1 LFGRRGSS
9 DAANAMRLY
18 QKKRKIYPDY
28 TLAQAWKEIRS
39 HRTSHR
45 TRRPAYRFGS
55 TEAFGTEV
63 GTAGFGTE
71 VGTEV
76 GTVDTAGFGTE
87 RSSDL
92 SFGEDEHK
100 VAFGRPSF
108 GRPHLTM

>member
-1 LFGRRGSS
+1 
-9 DAANAMRLY
+9 MRLY

-39 HRTSHR
+39 HRT
-45 TRRPAYRFGS
+45 RRPAYRFGS

-63 GTAGFGTE
+63 GTVDTAGF
-71 VGTEV
+71 GTEV

-108 GRPHLTM
+108 GRPHLTL